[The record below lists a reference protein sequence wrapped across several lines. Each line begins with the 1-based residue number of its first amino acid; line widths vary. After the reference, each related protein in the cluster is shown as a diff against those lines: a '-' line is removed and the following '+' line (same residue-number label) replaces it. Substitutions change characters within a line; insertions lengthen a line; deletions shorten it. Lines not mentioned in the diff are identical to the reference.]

1 MDSGI
6 YAVCTAL
13 TARTDA
19 LDTIANNLANT
30 STSGF
35 RARHA
40 SFTEVLAGTGRPLGS
55 ELNRVVNDYGLQGNT
70 LLDQKQ
76 GSLVQTGND
85 MDLAIDGPAYFSVQT
100 AGGPMYTRSGS
111 LKISP
116 QGQLVTSSGDAVLG
130 DQGVITLPQD
140 ARITISPDGTI
151 SADGAVT
158 GKLKLTEFAE
168 GTPIEAQGNTYYSAP
183 AGSAI
188 VATNSQ
194 VRQGMTEESN
204 VNPVASVVELIN
216 AQRSAET
223 MRHALT
229 MFDSEMDKTAV
240 QDIPRVS

>member
-19 LDTIANNLANT
+19 LDLIANNLANT
-30 STSGF
+30 STNGF

-40 SFTEVLAGTGRPLGS
+40 SFTEVLAGTGRLLGS
-55 ELNRVVNDYGLQGNT
+55 ELNRVVNDYGLQGSS
-70 LLDQKQ
+70 LLDSKQ
-76 GSLVQTGND
+76 GSLLKTGND
-85 MDLAIDGPAYFSVQT
+85 LDLAIDGPAYLSVQT

-111 LKISP
+111 LMVSP
-116 QGQLVTSSGDAVLG
+116 QGQLVTTSGDAVLG
-130 DQGVITLPQD
+130 DQGVITVPLD
-140 ARITISPDGTI
+140 AKITVSPDGTI

-168 GTPIEAQGNTYYSAP
+168 GTPIEGVGNTYYSAP
-183 AGSAI
+183 ASAAI
-188 VATNSQ
+188 VATRSE
-194 VRQGMTEESN
+194 VRQGMVEESN

-240 QDIPRVS
+240 QDIPRIS